1 MSQWIS
7 NCQLTHAKSWNDRL
21 LQKATNNAEFRTYCA
36 FYLPLKVPLFVR
48 TPFVSKWKQHQISTQ
63 GALFPR
69 ALSETQSPCQRPT
82 TYNSSQ
88 AWRISE
94 KYCMPGLLPLAELAQ
109 AELEWTRSIA
119 LIVSRCLEH
128 ENMLVELEVLAP
140 SPLVLQWQL
149 QCRAKEWK
157 QFHWTQ
163 IKRFETFRH
172 LTTLQQRQN
181 RGEQCLIL
189 NRLLKT
195 HEVDVTGPH
204 RRYWTAIDC
213 YMQH

>member
-36 FYLPLKVPLFVR
+36 FYHSKSLYSSGHLLYPSGNSTKLVR
-48 TPFVSKWKQHQISTQ
+48 RELCFQ
-63 GALFPR
+63 GLCPKPKAR
-69 ALSETQSPCQRPT
+69 ANAPTRPT
-82 TYNSSQ
+82 IVRRH
-88 AWRISE
+88 RISE

-109 AELEWTRSIA
+109 VELEWTRSIA
-119 LIVSRCLEH
+119 LIVSCLEH
-128 ENMLVELEVLAP
+128 ENMLSWKSSHHHRWSFSDSS
-140 SPLVLQWQL
+140 SPGPRNGSSSESNTNQEI
-149 QCRAKEWK
+149 RD
-157 QFHWTQ
+157 
-163 IKRFETFRH
+163 FRH
-172 LTTLQQRQN
+172 LTTLQLRQN